1 MVDPRVPTSQ
11 ALRDLLN
18 GADPERVTLRWLLD
32 SLNERSF
39 GIVMLLL
46 GLVALI
52 PGTSGIV
59 GLLVAVPAVQMIL
72 GRKAPIFPG
81 FVSRRQISTQRL
93 ARLIAR
99 IDPVLRRLERI
110 IRPRWHT
117 PIEATKRLVGVVLL
131 LLGALLL
138 VPIPLSNVIPAVAIM
153 LLALAYL
160 EDDGVLL
167 CIALFAALVALAMVA
182 VIVWGMVKGID
193 FIDPKTTVP

>member
-18 GADPERVTLRWLLD
+18 GADPQRVTIRWLLD
-32 SLNERSF
+32 SLSERSF

-117 PIEATKRLVGVVLL
+117 PFEATKRLVGFVLL

-138 VPIPLSNVIPAVAIM
+138 VPIPLSNVIPALAIM

-167 CIALFAALVALAMVA
+167 CIALVAALVAFALVA

-193 FIDPKTTVP
+193 FIDPKSPAR

>member
-1 MVDPRVPTSQ
+1 VVDPRVPTSQ

-18 GADPERVTLRWLLD
+18 GADPRRVTIRWLLD
-32 SLNERSF
+32 SLSERSF

-117 PIEATKRLVGVVLL
+117 PFEATKRLVGFVLL

-138 VPIPLSNVIPAVAIM
+138 VPIPLSNVIPALAIM

-167 CIALFAALVALAMVA
+167 CIALVAALVAFALVA

-193 FIDPKTTVP
+193 FIDPKSPAR

>member
-1 MVDPRVPTSQ
+1 VVDPRVPTSQ